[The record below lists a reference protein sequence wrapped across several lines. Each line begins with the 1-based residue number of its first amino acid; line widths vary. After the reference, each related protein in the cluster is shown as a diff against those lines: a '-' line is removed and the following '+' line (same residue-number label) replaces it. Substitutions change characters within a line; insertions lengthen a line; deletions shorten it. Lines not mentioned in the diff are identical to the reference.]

1 MALLLLF
8 KCLLD
13 ICSTASAGQF
23 PCGSEWYSWHCPGGM
38 MGISSV
44 FEAVPWGV
52 QWAMRFRLW
61 FGIDSRTNRQVADV
75 VPGWLAGWRIC
86 PIKSFALRQPC
97 QTSVWFLSKVFDFKS
112 LRSTYLVQGETGEW
126 HWCVSSGMIFSCC
139 SSMFG
144 FEGPL
149 THPFARGSLSYVA
162 CPGWGAY

>member
-1 MALLLLF
+1 MSPRYLF
-8 KCLLD
+8 
-13 ICSTASAGQF
+13 
-23 PCGSEWYSWHCPGGM
+23 YSFRR
-38 MGISSV
+38 SV
-44 FEAVPWGV
+44 P
-52 QWAMRFRLW
+52 LW
-61 FGIDSRTNRQVADV
+61 FRVVFVTLSGRDDGDIIGLRSCSLRSAVGDEVPIVIWYRQPDEQTGCWCRPGLA
-75 VPGWLAGWRIC
+75 GWLAGWRIC